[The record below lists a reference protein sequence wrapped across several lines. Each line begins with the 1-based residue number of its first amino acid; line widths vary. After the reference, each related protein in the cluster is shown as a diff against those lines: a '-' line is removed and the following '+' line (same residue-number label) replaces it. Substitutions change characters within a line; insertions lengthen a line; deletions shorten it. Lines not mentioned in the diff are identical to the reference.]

1 MKDDAEIEADVREEI
16 RWTPE
21 VEGDDIVVIV
31 DDGIVT
37 LTGTVP
43 TYQDKVRAEAAAK
56 RVFGVTGIANDIE
69 VRVSVP
75 QPISDARIAH
85 DAVAAIRADL
95 PDGTDHVQVVVRDGH
110 VTLEG
115 SVEWRWQQQRI
126 ESTVRSL
133 EGIKVVSNLL
143 AIRPRNTPTDIRRG
157 IEKAL
162 GRNAQIDASRISVDA
177 HDGEVTVRGTV
188 RSLPQKDE
196 ILRTAWSAPGVTNVL
211 SEIAVRP

>member
-1 MKDDAEIEADVREEI
+1 MRDDIEIEGDVREEI
-16 RWTPE
+16 RWTPD
-21 VEGDDIVVIV
+21 VDGDDIVVLV
-31 DDGIVT
+31 EDGIVT

-43 TYQDKVRAEAAAK
+43 TYQDKVRAENAAK

-69 VRVSVP
+69 VHVSP
-75 QPISDARIAH
+75 TQRRTDSQIAH

-95 PDGTDHVQVVVRDGH
+95 PHAADHVQVIVRDGH

-115 SVEWRWQQQRI
+115 PVEWRWQQQRI
-126 ESTVRSL
+126 ESTLRSL

-143 AIRPRNTPTDIRRG
+143 TIQPRTAATDIRLG

-162 GRNAQIDASRISVDA
+162 GRNAEIDAAKILVA
-177 HDGEVTVRGTV
+177 AEGGEVTVRGTV
-188 RSLPQKDE
+188 RSLLQKDE
-196 ILRTAWSAPGVTNVL
+196 VLRTAWSAPGVTNVL